1 VLEPLADLTVPDC
14 VTIVMALLPRL
25 QRIWEEEEAINPEE
39 AIPMLAGV
47 MVQQNIVRLV
57 GTVT

>member
-25 QRIWEEEEAINPEE
+25 QRIEEAINPEE
-39 AIPMLAGV
+39 AIPTLAGI
-47 MVQQNIVRLV
+47 MAQQNIVRLV

>member
-25 QRIWEEEEAINPEE
+25 QKIEEAINPEE
-39 AIPMLAGV
+39 AIPMLAGI
-47 MVQQNIVRLV
+47 MAQQNIVRLV

>member
-25 QRIWEEEEAINPEE
+25 QRIEEAINPEE
-39 AIPMLAGV
+39 AIPMLAGI
-47 MVQQNIVRLV
+47 MAQQNIVRLV